1 MKWHHLWVWK
11 YIFVLFVCLEWR
23 QKGGSIPVGPGRIN
37 ISFFFIYFLQF
48 SYLYIGYGLHL
59 PSLRNIFLNECICD
73 GWFRVSTW
81 LGLGAQIFGQTF
93 FWMFLWRWLNEVNT
107 EIGGLRLKHITFHN
121 VDLPH
126 PISWRPDWNKDWP
139 PLSETK
145 FCQYT
150 TSGLKLATLPWVS
163 SVSA

>member
-1 MKWHHLWVWK
+1 MSMCRVCSCVIGKEYLLWPSCSLDK
-11 YIFVLFVCLEWR
+11 TLLTFVLLHFVLQSQTCMLL
-23 QKGGSIPVGPGRIN
+23 QVPLD
-37 ISFFFIYFLQF
+37 FL
-48 SYLYIGYGLHL
+48 LLH
-59 PSLRNIFLNECICD
+59 SN
-73 GWFRVSTW
+73 RVSTW
-81 LGLGAQIFGQTF
+81 LGLSAQIFGQTF

-107 EIGGLRLKHITFHN
+107 EIGGLQLKHITFHN